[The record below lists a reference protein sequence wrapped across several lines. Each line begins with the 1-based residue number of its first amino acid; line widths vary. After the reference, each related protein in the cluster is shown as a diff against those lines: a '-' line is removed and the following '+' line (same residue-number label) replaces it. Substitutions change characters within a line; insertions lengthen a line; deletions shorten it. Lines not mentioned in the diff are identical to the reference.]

1 MSYPWITCTQKRE
14 TWLVDFFSISLL
26 SLQTYMGL
34 LEPLFYYQHSYD
46 IFLFDTWDPFAVQKI
61 IFFFQFI
68 AISELYRSIGIY
80 VTSWRPLRHL
90 LFDTL
95 DLKNF
100 LFLSECSNLIH
111 LWRLCSLSV
120 STKGAL
126 LWVNIC
132 GSIID
137 SKGLYPQITLKL
149 KDKISGQVEMIHLII
164 SQNFFLLVQGQ
175 E

>member
-1 MSYPWITCTQKRE
+1 MHTKKR
-14 TWLVDFFSISLL
+14 DMIGRFFFHFIAFSSDLYGSIGTFVSLSTLLWHL
-26 SLQTYMGL
+26 SFWHMRSFCSAKNYL
-34 LEPLFYYQHSYD
+34 
-46 IFLFDTWDPFAVQKI
+46 
-61 IFFFQFI
+61 FFQFI

-111 LWRLCSLSV
+111 FWRLCSLSV

-175 E
+175 ELLVKK